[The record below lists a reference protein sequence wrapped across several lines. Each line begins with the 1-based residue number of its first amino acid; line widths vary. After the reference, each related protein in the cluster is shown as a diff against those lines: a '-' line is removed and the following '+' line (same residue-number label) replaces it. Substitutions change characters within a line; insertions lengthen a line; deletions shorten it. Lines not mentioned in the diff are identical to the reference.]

1 MISASVGFQCPDD
14 VRGDQQ
20 GGRQAR
26 TSFGGRLSADTSR
39 VTVVLVGLNV
49 AVFLLQLVRPGVDL
63 AVRYGNLALANDGS
77 GQLIG
82 VADGQPYRLL
92 TAAFLHAGL
101 FHLFSNM
108 FALIMIGPQLEAA
121 LGRTRYLALYVLSA
135 LGGSTLSFLV
145 SSPTQIGVGASGAIF
160 GLFGAFYVVV
170 RRLGGQTRPV
180 LVLLGINLLI
190 TFSLPIIDWRAH
202 IGGLVTGGLVAF
214 AFAYAPSTPRRD
226 LVQAGACLGVLAAL
240 VAAVVLR
247 TQVLQG

>member
-26 TSFGGRLSADTSR
+26 TSFGGRLSADSSR

-49 AVFLLQLVRPGVDL
+49 AVFLLQLARPGVDL
-63 AVRYGNLALANDGS
+63 AVQYGNLALADDGLS
-77 GQLIG
+77 G

-121 LGRTRYLALYVLSA
+121 LGRTRYLALYVLAA

-145 SSPTQIGVGASGAIF
+145 SSPNQIGVGASGAIF

-180 LVLLGINLLI
+180 LVLLGINLVI
-190 TFSLPIIDWRAH
+190 TFSVPIIDWRAH

-240 VAAVVLR
+240 VVAVVLR